1 MNKENFIKA
10 LKITVIAILVL
21 VISLVVVLRWKSDL
35 IMARVMASMQDQLV
49 DSLRYS
55 EASMDWFSYFPST
68 AIHISELRLGSGKTP
83 LIKGGSVDIVI
94 RLLPLLKW
102 ILALPSK

>member
-35 IMARVMASMQDQLV
+35 IMERVMASMQDQLV

-55 EASMDWFSYFPST
+55 EPAWIGFLIFLQQLY
-68 AIHISELRLGSGKTP
+68 ISVSSG
-83 LIKGGSVDIVI
+83 
-94 RLLPLLKW
+94 
-102 ILALPSK
+102 